1 MEKKKMTEFLNEVL
15 EELKTLL
22 GNSYHLEIKET
33 NKMNNKVYTGIFVCK
48 TDETAGK
55 VFYLEQDY
63 VKFLKGNLTV
73 KDIVVKLLEEIK
85 RPDEMKTVAK
95 TLLDYHLV
103 KDKIG
108 MILVN
113 YEANQELLEKRAYI
127 RFLDLA
133 VCFYIEV
140 EADGM
145 NGIAHI
151 NREVMELW
159 KVDKAC
165 LLEQGMKNMHI
176 SGEPEIIDMGKF
188 IFEKLGLPYPDIEDY
203 EKPKMYIFT
212 NQKRC
217 YGASVLLNVEKL
229 HEFAIEQDSDL
240 IIYPSSIHEVV
251 VTLKEDCNA
260 GKLYSEDIQRI
271 NEEAVDR
278 EEQLSNSIYL
288 YSRKE
293 KKVLIYQQG
302 MELSA

>member
-1 MEKKKMTEFLNEVL
+1 MKEFLKEVL

-22 GNSYHLEIKET
+22 GSGYYLEIKET
-33 NKMNNKVYTGIFVCK
+33 NKMSNKVYTGLFVCK
-48 TDETAGK
+48 TDETVGK
-55 VFYLEQDY
+55 VFYLEEDY
-63 VKFLKGNLTV
+63 VKYLKGSLNV

-95 TLLDYHLV
+95 TLLDYHLM

-113 YEANQELLEKRAYI
+113 YEANQEFLEKRAYI

-133 VCFYIEV
+133 VCFYVKV

-159 KVDKAC
+159 KADEKC
-165 LLEQGMKNMHI
+165 LLEQGMRNMYLE
-176 SGEPEIIDMGKF
+176 GDTKIIDMEKY
-188 IFEKLGLPYPDIEDY
+188 IFEKLKLPYPDIEGY
-203 EKPKMYIFT
+203 ERPKLYIFT
-212 NQKRC
+212 NQKQY

-229 HEFAIEQDSDL
+229 HEFATEQDSDL
-240 IIYPSSIHEVV
+240 LIYPSSIHEVV

-260 GKLYSEDIQRI
+260 GRLYPEDIQRI
-271 NEEAVDR
+271 NEDAVDR
-278 EEQLSNSIYL
+278 EEQLSNSVYL

-293 KKVLIYQQG
+293 KKVSIYQQG